1 MLGGKFVLPA
11 IQASVKCPYLGA
23 ISSLVF
29 KLGSLTNLK
38 ALFPV
43 MLTDFP

>member
-11 IQASVKCPYLGA
+11 IQTSVKCRDLGA

-43 MLTDFP
+43 VLTDFP